1 MTRSSRTRPAI
12 AVLAVAGLA
21 LTGLSGQ
28 AVAAPAPAPAAPAAL
43 GGKDVQVT
51 LITGD
56 RVVLHGGDPAK
67 QTVYAG
73 PGREDMVFQKERT
86 KDHSYVIPAD
96 AVKAVGEGR
105 LDPRLFDVTGL
116 IKAGY
121 DDASSKVIPVLA
133 TYDGKAKRSTPV
145 GAKVTRQLPS
155 IKGAALDV
163 DKSKAAAFLGKP
175 TARSAGGFAKLWL
188 DGKRKVTLDE
198 SVPQI
203 GGPAAWAAGYTGKG
217 VTVAVLDTGVD
228 ATHPDLATQVAG
240 AKNFTTESAE
250 DIIGHGTHVASTIAG
265 TGAASGGKYKGVAPD
280 AKIYDGKICVEEGCY
295 ESDMLAGME
304 WAAKEVKAKVVNFSI
319 GGEDT
324 PEIDPIEEAVNRLT
338 AETGTL
344 FVVAAGNSGLAGAG
358 SVESPGSA
366 EAALT
371 VGAVD
376 KQDGLAYFSSIG
388 PRVGDSAVKPDVT
401 APGVDIVAAKAKN
414 SSIGEPVGDQ
424 YLRLNGTSMAT
435 PHTAGA
441 AALLAQ
447 EHPSWKAGEL
457 KSTLMGSAK
466 VAADQTS
473 FQQGAG
479 RIDVAAAIKQTV
491 VAAEGSLSFGLA
503 TYPHTDDEPVV
514 KTLTYRNLGDQP
526 ITLNL
531 ATTYKDGT
539 GAAAPADALQLSAP
553 TVTVPAG
560 GTASVQA
567 TSKTN
572 HSGPDGLYSGRI
584 TATGGGQTVVVP
596 VGADKEV
603 ESHTLTVQTLARD
616 GKPSDYPVKVY
627 AVDKGEL
634 LSFDPN
640 ADGVVKAKLPAGEYL
655 VGQFQEFE
663 RGEEDWIFFQLVAPQ
678 VQVDADRTVVLDA
691 RLAKPVVTNAPK
703 AGAEQATSAIGY
715 DRTKP
720 GVNAG
725 YSNEAS
731 GFGNGEM
738 FTYSTGP
745 KLTEAEMIGHIASQ
759 WGVRGEEGFFFNT
772 PYLYALAERQ
782 LGEFPTGY
790 NRTVRPKD
798 LAVVD
803 TQAHAT
809 TDRRAI
815 AFIFPALEGVG
826 WSGARAI
833 YLDTPR
839 AIRYY
844 VDAKAGWNTNIEEAA
859 SPEDPFARPRWQL
872 VGQLKN
878 YQAGRTYHEQL
889 NVAAFGPA
897 GGTSRIGNNLGV
909 YVGNYGDASGARGS
923 VQIDS
928 GSSILTRNGEQVAT
942 SNRFGSVEASD
953 QPAEK
958 TTYKLVTTGTQS
970 VSPFATRVDLDAT
983 FTSAATTTWTQLPI
997 MTARFQPPVDAHN
1010 RAVRTKV
1017 TTLPLVIDGAKH
1029 LKSVKVEVSGDNG
1042 TTWTTAKVT
1051 RTAKGYKAT
1060 FTTPAGT
1067 TISLRAHLI
1076 DQAGNTTNQSTTSAY
1091 HLK

>member
-1 MTRSSRTRPAI
+1 M
-12 AVLAVAGLA
+12 
-21 LTGLSGQ
+21 
-28 AVAAPAPAPAAPAAL
+28 
-43 GGKDVQVT
+43 QVT

-67 QTVYAG
+67 QTITAG
-73 PGREDMVFQKERT
+73 PGREGIPFQTQRT

-96 AVKAVGEGR
+96 AIKAVGEGR
-105 LDPRLFDVTGL
+105 LDRRLFDVTGL

-163 DKSKAAAFLGKP
+163 DKSKAATFLGKP
-175 TARSAGGFAKLWL
+175 AARSAGGFAKLWL
-188 DGKRKVTLDE
+188 DGKRKVVLDQ

-250 DIIGHGTHVASTIAG
+250 DVIGHGTHVASTIAG

-280 AKIYDGKICVEEGCY
+280 AKIYDGKICIEDGCY

-319 GGEDT
+319 GGTDT

-344 FVVAAGNSGLAGAG
+344 FVVAAGNSGLNGPG
-358 SVESPGSA
+358 SVASPGSA

-376 KQDGLAYFSSIG
+376 KQDGLAYFSSVG

-424 YLRLNGTSMAT
+424 YLNLNGTSMAT

-466 VAADQTS
+466 AAADQTA

-479 RIDVAAAIKQTV
+479 RIDVAAAIKQSV
-491 VAAEGSLSFGLA
+491 VASEGSVSFGLA
-503 TYPHTDDEPVV
+503 TFPHTDDEPVV
-514 KTLTYRNLGDQP
+514 KTLTYRNLGDQA

-539 GAAAPADALQLSAP
+539 GADAPADALVLSAN

-560 GTASVQA
+560 GTAAVQA

-596 VGADKEV
+596 VGVDKEIQ
-603 ESHTLTVQTLARD
+603 SHTLTVQTLARD
-616 GKPSDYPVKVY
+616 GKPSDYPVSVY
-627 AVDKGEL
+627 DVNKGDL
-634 LSFDPN
+634 LSYDPDAN
-640 ADGVVKAKLPAGEYL
+640 GLVKAKLPPGEYL

-691 RLAKPVVTNAPK
+691 RLAKPVETTVPT

-720 GVNAG
+720 GSNAEYG
-725 YSNEAS
+725 LEMS

-738 FTYSTGP
+738 FTHSAGP
-745 KLTEAEMIGHIASQ
+745 RLSEAEMVGHVSSQ
-759 WGVRGEEGFFFNT
+759 WGVRGPEGFFFNT
-772 PYLYALAERQ
+772 PYLYALATRQ
-782 LGEFPTGY
+782 PGEFVTGF
-790 NRTVRPKD
+790 NRTVQLKD

-803 TQAHAT
+803 TQVNAT

-815 AFIFPALEGVG
+815 AFSFPTLEGVS
-826 WSGARAI
+826 WSGARAV

-839 AIRYY
+839 PIRYY
-844 VDAKAGWNTNIEEAA
+844 LDAKAEWRTSVEEAA
-859 SPEDPFARPRWQL
+859 SESDPFAQPRWEL
-872 VGQLKN
+872 NSQLKS
-878 YQAGRTYHEQL
+878 YQAGRTYREQL
-889 NVAAFGPA
+889 NAAAFGPK
-897 GGTSRIGNNLGV
+897 GGVSRYQNNLSVGI
-909 YVGNYGDASGARGS
+909 GNYGDSSGATGF
-923 VQIDS
+923 IETDS
-928 GSSILTRNGEQVAT
+928 ASSTLTLNGEQIGT
-942 SNRFGSVEASD
+942 SNRFGYAAAEGV
-953 QPAEK
+953 PAAK
-958 TTYKLVTTGTQS
+958 STYKFVTTGTQS
-970 VSPFATRVDLDAT
+970 VSGFATRVDLTAT
-983 FTSAATTTWTQLPI
+983 FTSATTTEWGSLPI
-997 MTARFQPPVDAHN
+997 ATARFQPKVDGHN
-1010 RAVRTKV
+1010 VTPRTKV
-1017 TTLPLVIDGAKH
+1017 TRLPVFVDGTTQV
-1029 LKSVKVEVSGDNG
+1029 KSLKVEVSGDAG
-1042 TTWTTAKVT
+1042 TTWVAARVVRSGKGFTAV
-1051 RTAKGYKAT
+1051 
-1060 FTTPAGT
+1060 FPTPAGAG
-1067 TISLRAHLI
+1067 ISLRATVV
-1076 DQAGNTTNQSTTSAY
+1076 DRAGNSTTQTVIDAY
-1091 HLK
+1091 RIA

>member
-21 LTGLSGQ
+21 LTGLSAQ
-28 AVAAPAPAPAAPAAL
+28 AVAAPPPAAQTAF

-67 QTVYAG
+67 QSIHAG
-73 PGREDMVFQKERT
+73 PGREDMVFQKQRT

-96 AVKAVGEGR
+96 AVKAIGEGR
-105 LDPRLFDVTGL
+105 LDRRLFDVTGL

-228 ATHPDLATQVAG
+228 ATHPDLVTQVAG

-250 DIIGHGTHVASTIAG
+250 DVIGHGTHVASTIAG

-280 AKIYDGKICVEEGCY
+280 AKIYDGKICIEDGCY

-319 GGEDT
+319 GGPDT

-344 FVVAAGNSGLAGAG
+344 FVVAAGNSGLDGPG
-358 SVESPGSA
+358 SVASPGSA

-376 KQDGLAYFSSIG
+376 KQDGLAYFSSVG

-401 APGVDIVAAKAKN
+401 APGLDIVAAKAKN

-424 YLRLNGTSMAT
+424 YLNLSGTSMAT

-466 VAADQTS
+466 VAADQTA

-479 RIDVAAAIKQTV
+479 RIDLTTAIKQSV
-491 VAAEGSLSFGLA
+491 VASEGSLSFGLA
-503 TYPHTDDEPVV
+503 TFPHTDDEPVV

-531 ATTYKDGT
+531 ATTYTDGT
-539 GAAAPADALQLSAP
+539 GAAAPADALVLSAN

-572 HSGPDGLYSGRI
+572 HNGPDGLYSGRV

-596 VGADKEV
+596 VGVEKEV
-603 ESHTLTVQTLARD
+603 EAHTLTVQTLAKD
-616 GKPSDYPVKVY
+616 GKPSDYPVSVY
-627 AVDKGEL
+627 DVNKGDL
-634 LSFDPN
+634 LSYNPDAN
-640 ADGVVKAKLPAGEYL
+640 GLVKAKLPLGEYL

-663 RGEEDWIFFQLVAPQ
+663 RGEEDWIFFSLVAPQ

-691 RLAKPVVTNAPK
+691 RQAKPVVTTVPT
-703 AGAEQATSAIGY
+703 AGAEQATSNIGY
-715 DRTKP
+715 DRSKP
-720 GVNAG
+720 GSNAG
-725 YSNEAS
+725 YSYEAS

-738 FTYSTGP
+738 FTYSAGP
-745 KLTEAEMIGHIASQ
+745 KLSEAEMIGHVSSQ
-759 WGVRGEEGFFFNT
+759 WGVRGPEGFFFNT
-772 PYLYALAERQ
+772 PYLYGLATRQ
-782 LGEFPTGY
+782 PGEFVTGFNRIVQPTE
-790 NRTVRPKD
+790 
-798 LAVVD
+798 LAIVD
-803 TQAHAT
+803 TQVNAT

-815 AFIFPALEGVG
+815 AFVFPTLPGVS
-826 WSGARAI
+826 WSGARAV

-839 AIRYY
+839 PIRYY
-844 VDAKAGWNTNIEEAA
+844 LEAKAGWNTRIEEAA
-859 SPEDPFARPRWQL
+859 APEDPFAQPRWQL
-872 VGQLKN
+872 AGQVKN
-878 YQAGRTYHEQL
+878 YQAGRTYREQL
-889 NVAAFGPA
+889 NTAAFGPK
-897 GGTSRIGNNLGV
+897 GGTYRYQDRLTVSI
-909 YVGNYGDASGARGS
+909 GNYGDGSGANGI
-923 VQIDS
+923 IDTDS
-928 GSSILTRNGEQVAT
+928 ASSTLTRDGEQVAT
-942 SNRFGSVEASD
+942 SDRFGIVEAGG

-958 TTYKLVTTGTQS
+958 TAYKFVTTGTQS
-970 VSPFATRVDLDAT
+970 VSQFATRVDLEAT
-983 FTSAATTTWTQLPI
+983 FTSTATTEWTNLPI
-997 MTARFQPPVDAHN
+997 ATTRFQPKVDGHN
-1010 RAVRTKV
+1010 LATRTKV
-1017 TTLPLVIDGAKH
+1017 TRLPVFVDGATQV
-1029 LKSVKVEVSGDNG
+1029 KSLKVEVSGDAG
-1042 TTWTTAKVT
+1042 TTWVAASVVRSGKGFTAV
-1051 RTAKGYKAT
+1051 
-1060 FTTPAGT
+1060 FPTPAGAG
-1067 TISLRAHLI
+1067 ISLRATVV
-1076 DQAGNTTNQSTTSAY
+1076 DRAGNSTTQTVFDAY
-1091 HLK
+1091 RIR